1 MKTKLLAMVAVVM
14 LLAGSSLRAA
24 DESTPLEDAMTAL
37 NKALKT
43 VKAQVE
49 DVSKNAESLKLVAEV
64 EKQALIAKGFEP
76 AKTKSLPAAERAKF
90 VAAYRVRMTEL
101 MTEVLK
107 LEKALL
113 ENKNDAAAASVK
125 MLYEMK
131 TDAHKI
137 FQDDK

>member
-1 MKTKLLAMVAVVM
+1 MKTKLLALAVMTM
-14 LLAGSSLRAA
+14 LLMGSAARAA

-76 AKTKSLPAAERAKF
+76 AKTKSIPAGEKAKF
-90 VAAYRVRMTEL
+90 VAAYRVKMTE
-101 MTEVLK
+101 MITEVLK

-113 ENKNDAAAASVK
+113 ENKNDEAAKAVK
-125 MLYEMK
+125 VLYEMK
-131 TDAHKI
+131 TEGHKI

>member
-1 MKTKLLAMVAVVM
+1 MKTKLLAVAVMALFLVGT
-14 LLAGSSLRAA
+14 AVRAA
-24 DESTPLEDAMTAL
+24 DDTTPLEDAMTTL

-49 DVSKNAESLKLVAEV
+49 DPSKNADSLKLVAEI

-76 AKTKSLPAAERAKF
+76 AKAKSVPAAEKAKF
-90 VAAYRVRMTEL
+90 VAAYRVKMTEL
-101 MTEVLK
+101 MTEILK

-125 MLYEMK
+125 LLYEMK
-131 TDAHKI
+131 TAGHKV
-137 FQDDK
+137 FQDDR